1 MVKQEPSEIVFPLI
15 KEESE
20 NELPADGDVCVKQ
33 EPSELGF
40 PPIKE
45 ELDEPPADG
54 DVCVKQEPSEL
65 GFPPI
70 KEELD
75 EPPADGDVC
84 VKQEPSELEELDE
97 PPADGDVCAKQEPS
111 ELGFPPIKE
120 ELDEPSSGA
129 GVTWLVV
136 VLQCEDSWQ
145 PEPCSSSA
153 SQDYTLCK
161 QQVKEEITIE
171 EHPIAA
177 AVAVAVAV
185 QIHNFYSGCSVPDCR
200 VYPGKNVSMHRF
212 PKDAKLRRRWAHVL
226 RIGKPVTNYMYVCQ
240 HHFTKEDIFYRATG
254 KDRILM
260 ASGNNSV
267 CSFQNSAPEMNDQQ
281 VICTRR
287 QNLTEIQ
294 PTLKK
299 NSKDVSRGWRKK
311 ELHQRRLLNTI
322 APKAANEDLMV
333 KKEPSEIV
341 FPLIKEELVNEL
353 PADGDV
359 CVKQEPSEL
368 GFPPIKEELD
378 EPPADADL
386 CVKQEPSELGFPPIK
401 EELDE
406 PPADGDVCVKQEPSE
421 LGFPPIK
428 EELDEP
434 CEDSWQPE
442 PGSSSAS
449 QDYTLCK
456 QQVKEEI
463 TIEEHPIAADFAI
476 KTQAS

>member
-1 MVKQEPSEIVFPLI
+1 MTSGNNSVCSFQNSAPEMNDQQEICTRRHNLTEIQPTLKKNSKDVSRGWRKKELRQRRLLNTIALKAANEDFMVKQEPSEIVFPLI
-15 KEESE
+15 KEESV

-45 ELDEPPADG
+45 ELDEPPADA
-54 DVCVKQEPSEL
+54 DLCVKQEPSEL

-75 EPPADGDVC
+75 EP
-84 VKQEPSELEELDE
+84 
-97 PPADGDVCAKQEPS
+97 
-111 ELGFPPIKE
+111 
-120 ELDEPSSGA
+120 
-129 GVTWLVV
+129 
-136 VLQCEDSWQ
+136 
-145 PEPCSSSA
+145 
-153 SQDYTLCK
+153 
-161 QQVKEEITIE
+161 
-171 EHPIAA
+171 
-177 AVAVAVAV
+177 
-185 QIHNFYSGCSVPDCR
+185 
-200 VYPGKNVSMHRF
+200 
-212 PKDAKLRRRWAHVL
+212 
-226 RIGKPVTNYMYVCQ
+226 
-240 HHFTKEDIFYRATG
+240 
-254 KDRILM
+254 
-260 ASGNNSV
+260 
-267 CSFQNSAPEMNDQQ
+267 
-281 VICTRR
+281 
-287 QNLTEIQ
+287 
-294 PTLKK
+294 
-299 NSKDVSRGWRKK
+299 
-311 ELHQRRLLNTI
+311 
-322 APKAANEDLMV
+322 
-333 KKEPSEIV
+333 
-341 FPLIKEELVNEL
+341 

-463 TIEEHPIAADFAI
+463 TIEEHPIAAAGRWRRLCEAGAERAGFPAN
-476 KTQAS
+476 QGGVG